1 MKKRTVTVQINGL
14 DKQSRTSAVHQSVSA
29 LLVAVADMLD
39 QQPKTV
45 VYHESDIRLGE
56 TSLRPV
62 TIVVNLHLREQ
73 LELVK
78 QVTALCLA
86 AVGLCIVVGGSV
98 LMIVGLLRGSY
109 WAWNYWSKLEFFS
122 SQIEFVTVRYGEQH
136 GSCN

>member
-1 MKKRTVTVQINGL
+1 MVN
-14 DKQSRTSAVHQSVSA
+14 
-29 LLVAVADMLD
+29 
-39 QQPKTV
+39 P
-45 VYHESDIRLGE
+45 ESDVRLGE

-62 TIVVNLHLREQ
+62 TIVVNLDQGQQ

-109 WAWNYWSKLEFFS
+109 WAWDYWSKLEFFS
-122 SQIEFVTVRYGEQH
+122 SQIEFVTVCYGEQR
-136 GSCN
+136 GSRN